1 MGETIGIIHPGE
13 MGAGVAGALVSS
25 GQTVLWAGEGRSED
39 TKRRAKDS
47 GLVDAGDL
55 AALLERCQVIMSICP
70 PHAALDVA
78 RDVRGFAGTYVDLN
92 AISPSHAGEVA
103 AIVESGGASYVDGG
117 IIGAP
122 PPAESTRV
130 YLSGDGASAIAAL
143 FRDAR
148 VPTYVLEQG
157 RFAASAAKMSY
168 AAWNKGTLAMM
179 LAIRGMA
186 KANGVEDA
194 LVEVWSDT
202 APDLLKMGQR
212 AARQAEDRGWRW
224 DGEMAEIAATF
235 IDAGL
240 PGGFH
245 EAAGEI
251 YARVPRKMAATVD
264 DATLAE
270 VLDLILRDPAAP
282 A

>member
-1 MGETIGIIHPGE
+1 

-25 GQTVLWAGEGRSED
+25 GQTVLFAGDGRSED
-39 TKRRAKDS
+39 TKRRAKAA
-47 GLVDAGDL
+47 GLVDVGGL
-55 AALLERCQVIMSICP
+55 AAILERSEILLSICP

-78 RDVRGFAGTYVDLN
+78 RGVAGFTGIYVDAN
-92 AISPSHAGEVA
+92 AISPAHASEVA
-103 AIVESGGASYVDGG
+103 SIVESGGASYLDGG

-122 PPAESTRV
+122 PPSETTRL
-130 YLSGDGASAIAAL
+130 YLSGVGASDVAAL
-143 FRDAR
+143 FLDAKIA
-148 VPTYVLEQG
+148 TQVLAQG
-157 RFAASAAKMSY
+157 QFAASATKMSY
-168 AAWNKGTLAMM
+168 AAWTKGTAAMM
-179 LAIRGMA
+179 LGIRAMA
-186 KANGVEDA
+186 RANGVEDA
-194 LVEVWSDT
+194 LVEVWT
-202 APDLLKMGQR
+202 ATSPDLLKVGQR

-251 YARVPRKMAATVD
+251 YSRVPRKMDATVD

-270 VLDLILRDPAAP
+270 VLDLILRRG
-282 A
+282 

>member
-1 MGETIGIIHPGE
+1 VAVSATIGVIHPGE
-13 MGAGVAGALVSS
+13 MGSGVAGALVSS
-25 GQTVLWAGEGRSED
+25 GQTVLWASKGRSED
-39 TKRRAKDS
+39 TKRRAEEA

-55 AALLERCQVIMSICP
+55 AALIEGSQIIMSICP

-78 RDVRGFAGTYVDLN
+78 RDVRGFKGVYVDAN
-92 AISPSHAGEVA
+92 AISPSHASEVA
-103 AIVESGGASYVDGG
+103 AIVESGGASYVDSG

-122 PPAESTRV
+122 PPANSTRIYV
-130 YLSGDGASAIAAL
+130 SGTGAEAIATL
-143 FRDAR
+143 FRDAKIA
-148 VPTYVLEQG
+148 TSLLEQG
-157 RFAASAAKMSY
+157 GFAASAAKMAY

-179 LAIRGMA
+179 LGIRAMA
-186 KANGVEDA
+186 RANDVEDA
-194 LVEVWSDT
+194 LVEVWSAT
-202 APDLLKMGQR
+202 APELLKVGQR

-251 YARVPRKMAATVD
+251 YSRVPRKMDAPVD
-264 DATLAE
+264 DATLSE
-270 VLDLILRDPAAP
+270 VIDLILGQR
-282 A
+282 